1 MTALTEESLNKLNR
15 PALVALVANLQSK
28 MDSVNNAL
36 VAELRKMREGFD
48 QMKSDLSVTKK
59 VNTLL
64 SERLQ
69 TMEKQC
75 WANAQYSMREC
86 LEISG
91 IPSSVSDLEDVVC
104 KAITMAGVEV
114 SDKDFEDCHRV
125 GKGGATIVKFCKR
138 KVSKHI

>member
-36 VAELRKMREGFD
+36 VAELRKMSEGFD

-75 WANAQYSMREC
+75 WANAQYSRREC
-86 LEISG
+86 LVISG
-91 IPSSVSDLEDVVC
+91 IPS
-104 KAITMAGVEV
+104 
-114 SDKDFEDCHRV
+114 
-125 GKGGATIVKFCKR
+125 
-138 KVSKHI
+138 